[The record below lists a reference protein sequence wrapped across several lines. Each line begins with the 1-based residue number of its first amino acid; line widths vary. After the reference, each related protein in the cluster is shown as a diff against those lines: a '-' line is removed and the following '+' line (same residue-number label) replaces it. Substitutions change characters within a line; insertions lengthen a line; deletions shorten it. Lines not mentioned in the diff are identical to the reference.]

1 MSAAAG
7 LKAAT
12 VKHPDAM
19 APLIRILDELRE
31 TTRFAGRDDLGSRLS
46 MVRARV
52 SDPRVRLVVVGEP
65 KNGMSTLVN
74 SLVGASVSATDSDL
88 SVPVIVEYG
97 PEPTATLVRSVD
109 GRTERQP
116 VDPLDPGPA
125 ISGFGVIRA
134 EFTQPS
140 SLLADGV
147 VVMDAPGTRGADN
160 TTWSMVAAADAVL
173 YVTNAATE
181 LTVDQIAYLQ
191 RIQQICPTVICVLNK
206 IDQFSHWSHTQQ
218 RNRELL
224 DAAGL
229 GFAVAPVSAELHRQA
244 GLSGNY
250 QRDIESGVPQLIDH
264 LRDYVVARAD
274 SVALEAAV
282 QDIRLVSDHLALTLR
297 NEVESL
303 RDPRRRDEITDQLVR
318 ARDGADQLRQRT
330 ANWQVTLVDGST
342 ELMADIEHDLRHRLR
357 SLVRDAEAEIMK
369 TDPAR
374 RWKEFGTDLD
384 ARICEAVEE
393 NFVMAH
399 YRSVELCE
407 QVASKF
413 LADNRAAPL
422 PDLRLD
428 NPGEVLEAVQPLEPL
443 ESTKAGVTQQF
454 LTSLRGSYGGILMVG
469 LATSLLGSGN
479 PPIVEAF
486 SGLGLVNWYSGAA
499 GVLLGINVLWDDRK
513 NRTSRR
519 RAEAKVAVARLMDDV
534 IFQVSKESRNRLRA
548 MQRVLRDHFTEI
560 AADVAKQA
568 DEALRLAEAAYQ
580 KYGENSG
587 PRIADVDE
595 QLGKLRGL
603 REQADSLTV

>member
-31 TTRFAGRDDLGSRLS
+31 MTRFAGRDDLGSRLS

-140 SLLADGV
+140 PLLADGV
-147 VVMDAPGTRGADN
+147 VVMDAPGARVADN
-160 TTWSMVAAADAVL
+160 TTWSMIAAADAVL
-173 YVTNAATE
+173 YVGDAATE

-206 IDQFSHWSHTQQ
+206 IDQFSHWSHIQQ

-282 QDIRLVSDHLALTLR
+282 ADIRLVGDHLALTLR

-357 SLVRDAEAEIMK
+357 NLVRDAEAEIIK

-428 NPGEVLEAVQPLEPL
+428 NPGEVLEQVQPLEPL
-443 ESTKAGVTQQF
+443 ESAKAGVTQQF
-454 LTSLRGSYGGILMVG
+454 LSGLRGSYGGVLMVG
-469 LATSLLGSGN
+469 LATSLLGMS
-479 PPIVEAF
+479 
-486 SGLGLVNWYSGAA
+486 LVNWYSAGA
-499 GVLLGINVLWDDRK
+499 GVLLGVNALWDDRK
-513 NRTSRR
+513 NRKARR

-548 MQRVLRDHFTEI
+548 MQRALRDHFTDI

-568 DEALRLAEAAYQ
+568 DEALRLAEAAYE
-580 KYGENSG
+580 KYGDRSG
-587 PRIADVDE
+587 DRIKDVDN
-595 QLGKLRGL
+595 QLAKLRGL

>member
-31 TTRFAGRDDLGSRLS
+31 MTRFAGRDDLGSRLS

-52 SDPRVRLVVVGEP
+52 ADPRVRLVVVGEP

-109 GRTERQP
+109 GRTERQS

-147 VVMDAPGTRGADN
+147 VVMDAPGARGTDN

-282 QDIRLVSDHLALTLR
+282 QDIRLVSDHLGLTLR

-303 RDPRRRDEITDQLVR
+303 RDPRMRAEITDKLVR
-318 ARDGADQLRQRT
+318 ARDDADQQRQRT
-330 ANWQVTLVDGST
+330 SNWQVTLVDGST

-357 SLVRDAEAEIMK
+357 SLVRDAEAEIMQH
-369 TDPAR
+369 DPAR

-422 PDLRLD
+422 PDLRLE

-443 ESTKAGVTQQF
+443 ESAKARVGQQF
-454 LTSLRGSYGGILMVG
+454 LSALRGSYGGILMVG
-469 LATSLLGSGN
+469 LVTSILKMS
-479 PPIVEAF
+479 
-486 SGLGLVNWYSGAA
+486 LVNWYSIGA
-499 GVLLGINVLWDDRK
+499 GVLLGINALWDERK
-513 NRTSRR
+513 NLKARR

-560 AADVAKQA
+560 ASDNVKHA
-568 DEALRLAEAAYQ
+568 DEALRLAESAYQ
-580 KYGENSG
+580 KYGDHSG
-587 PRIADVDE
+587 DRIKDVDG

>member
-31 TTRFAGRDDLGSRLS
+31 IAGFAGRDDLGSRLS

-97 PEPTATLVRSVD
+97 PEPNATLVRSVD
-109 GRTERQP
+109 GRTERQS

-125 ISGFGVIRA
+125 ISAFGVIRA

-140 SLLADGV
+140 PLLADGV
-147 VVMDAPGTRGADN
+147 VVMDAPGTRGAADN
-160 TTWSMVAAADAVL
+160 TTWSMIAAADAVL
-173 YVTNAATE
+173 YVGNAATE

-264 LRDYVVARAD
+264 LRDYVVSRAD
-274 SVALEAAV
+274 SVALDAAV

-303 RDPRRRDEITDQLVR
+303 RDPRRRAEITDKLVR
-318 ARDGADQLRQRT
+318 ARDDADQLRQRT
-330 ANWQVTLVDGST
+330 SNWQVTLVDGST

-357 SLVRDAEAEIMK
+357 NLVRDAEAEIMQH
-369 TDPAR
+369 DPAR

-399 YRSVELCE
+399 YRSVELSE

-413 LADNRAAPL
+413 LADNRTAPL
-422 PDLRLD
+422 PDMRLE

-443 ESTKAGVTQQF
+443 ESAKVGVTEPF
-454 LTSLRGSYGGILMVG
+454 LSGLRGSYGGVLMVG
-469 LATSLLGSGN
+469 LATSLLGMS
-479 PPIVEAF
+479 
-486 SGLGLVNWYSGAA
+486 LVNWYSAGA
-499 GVLLGINVLWDDRK
+499 GVLLGINALWDDRK
-513 NRTSRR
+513 NRKARR

-560 AADVAKQA
+560 ATDVAKQA

-580 KYGENSG
+580 KYGDRSG
-587 PRIADVDE
+587 DRIADLDKQIV
-595 QLGKLRGL
+595 KLREL
-603 REQADSLTV
+603 REQADGLATP

>member
-31 TTRFAGRDDLGSRLS
+31 MTRFAGRDDLGSRLS

-74 SLVGASVSATDSDL
+74 SLVGASVSATNSDL

-109 GRTERQP
+109 GRTERQS

-140 SLLADGV
+140 PLLADGV
-147 VVMDAPGTRGADN
+147 VVMDAPGARGADN
-160 TTWSMVAAADAVL
+160 TTWSMIAAADAVL
-173 YVTNAATE
+173 YVGDAATE
-181 LTVDQIAYLQ
+181 LTMDQIAYLQ

-274 SVALEAAV
+274 SVALDAAV

-303 RDPRRRDEITDQLVR
+303 RDPRMRAEITDKLVR
-318 ARDGADQLRQRT
+318 ARDEADQLRQRT

-357 SLVRDAEAEIMK
+357 SLVRDAEAEIMQ

-399 YRSVELCE
+399 YRSVELSE

-422 PDLRLD
+422 PNMRLE
-428 NPGEVLEAVQPLEPL
+428 NPGEVLEPVQPLEPL
-443 ESTKAGVTQQF
+443 ESAKARVGQQI
-454 LTSLRGSYGGILMVG
+454 LSALRGSYGGILMVG
-469 LATSLLGSGN
+469 LVTSILKMS
-479 PPIVEAF
+479 
-486 SGLGLVNWYSGAA
+486 LVNWYSIGA
-499 GVLLGINVLWDDRK
+499 GVLLGINALWDERK
-513 NRTSRR
+513 NLKQRR
-519 RAEAKVAVARLMDDV
+519 RAEAKLAVARLMDDV

-548 MQRVLRDHFTEI
+548 MQRVLRDHFTDI
-560 AADVAKQA
+560 AAEVAKQA

-580 KYGENSG
+580 KYGDHSG
-587 PRIADVDE
+587 DRIADVDG

>member
-31 TTRFAGRDDLGSRLS
+31 MTRFAGRDDLGSRLS

-52 SDPRVRLVVVGEP
+52 GDPRVRLVVVGEP

-109 GRTERQP
+109 GRTERQS

-147 VVMDAPGTRGADN
+147 VVMDAPGARGTDN

-282 QDIRLVSDHLALTLR
+282 QDIRLVSDHLGLTLR

-303 RDPRRRDEITDQLVR
+303 RDPRMRAEITDKLVR
-318 ARDGADQLRQRT
+318 ARDDADQQRQRT
-330 ANWQVTLVDGST
+330 SNWQVTLVDGST

-357 SLVRDAEAEIMK
+357 SLVRDAEAEIMQH
-369 TDPAR
+369 DPAR

-399 YRSVELCE
+399 YRSVELSE

-422 PDLRLD
+422 PNMRLE
-428 NPGEVLEAVQPLEPL
+428 NPGEVLEAVQSLEPL
-443 ESTKAGVTQQF
+443 ESAKARVGQQF
-454 LTSLRGSYGGILMVG
+454 LSALRGSYGGILMVG
-469 LATSLLGSGN
+469 LVTSILKMS
-479 PPIVEAF
+479 
-486 SGLGLVNWYSGAA
+486 LVNWYSIGA
-499 GVLLGINVLWDDRK
+499 GVLLGVNALWDERK
-513 NRTSRR
+513 NLKARR

-560 AADVAKQA
+560 AGDNAKQA
-568 DEALRLAEAAYQ
+568 DEALRLAESAYQ
-580 KYGENSG
+580 KYGDHSG
-587 PRIADVDE
+587 DRIKDVDG

>member
-19 APLIRILDELRE
+19 APLIRILDELWE
-31 TTRFAGRDDLGSRLS
+31 MTRSAGRNDLGSRLS

-74 SLVGASVSATDSDL
+74 SLVGASVSATASDL

-109 GRTERQP
+109 GRTERQS

-140 SLLADGV
+140 PLLADGV
-147 VVMDAPGTRGADN
+147 VVMDAPGAHGADN
-160 TTWSMVAAADAVL
+160 PTTWSMVAAADAVL
-173 YVTNAATE
+173 YVGDAAAE
-181 LTVDQIAYLQ
+181 LTAEQIAYLQ

-206 IDQFSHWSHTQQ
+206 IDQYPHWSHTQQ

-274 SVALEAAV
+274 TVAVDAAV

-297 NEVESL
+297 NEAESL
-303 RDPRRRDEITDQLVR
+303 RDPRRRAEITDQLVR
-318 ARDGADQLRQRT
+318 ARDGAEQLRQRT

-357 SLVRDAEAEIMK
+357 NLVRDAEAEITK

-399 YRSVELCE
+399 YRSVELSE

-428 NPGEVLEAVQPLEPL
+428 KPGEVLEPVQPLEPL
-443 ESTKAGVTQQF
+443 ESAKASVTQQF
-454 LTSLRGSYGGILMVG
+454 LSALRGSYGGILMVG
-469 LATSLLGSGN
+469 LATSLLGMS
-479 PPIVEAF
+479 
-486 SGLGLVNWYSGAA
+486 LVNWYSAGA
-499 GVLLGINVLWDDRK
+499 GVLLGVNALWDDRK
-513 NRTSRR
+513 ARKARR

-560 AADVAKQA
+560 ATDVSRQA
-568 DEALRLAEAAYQ
+568 DEALRLAEAAFE
-580 KYGENSG
+580 KYGDHSG
-587 PRIADVDE
+587 DRIADLDG

-603 REQADSLTV
+603 REQADSLAA

>member
-31 TTRFAGRDDLGSRLS
+31 MTRFAGRDDLGSRLS

-109 GRTERQP
+109 GRTERQS

-147 VVMDAPGTRGADN
+147 VVMDAPGARGADN
-160 TTWSMVAAADAVL
+160 TTTSMIAAADAVL

-244 GLSGNY
+244 GLTGNY

-282 QDIRLVSDHLALTLR
+282 QDIRLVSDHLGLTLR

-303 RDPRRRDEITDQLVR
+303 RDPRMRAEITDKLVR
-318 ARDGADQLRQRT
+318 ARDDAEQQRQRT
-330 ANWQVTLVDGST
+330 SNWQVTLVDGST

-357 SLVRDAEAEIMK
+357 SLVRDAEAEIMQH
-369 TDPAR
+369 DPAR

-399 YRSVELCE
+399 YRSVELSE

-422 PDLRLD
+422 PNMRLE
-428 NPGEVLEAVQPLEPL
+428 NPGEVLEQVQSLEPL
-443 ESTKAGVTQQF
+443 ESAKARVGQQF
-454 LTSLRGSYGGILMVG
+454 LSALRGSYGGILMVG
-469 LATSLLGSGN
+469 LVTSILKMS
-479 PPIVEAF
+479 
-486 SGLGLVNWYSGAA
+486 LVNWYSIGA
-499 GVLLGINVLWDDRK
+499 GVLLGINALWDERK
-513 NRTSRR
+513 NLKARR

-560 AADVAKQA
+560 AGDNAKQA
-568 DEALRLAEAAYQ
+568 DEALRLAESAYQ
-580 KYGENSG
+580 KYGDHSG
-587 PRIADVDE
+587 DRIKQVDG

-603 REQADSLTV
+603 REQADSLAV

>member
-31 TTRFAGRDDLGSRLS
+31 MTRFAGRDDLGSRLG

-140 SLLADGV
+140 PLLADGV
-147 VVMDAPGTRGADN
+147 VVMDAPGARGADS
-160 TTWSMVAAADAVL
+160 TTTSMIAAADAVL

-218 RNRELL
+218 RNRDLL

-244 GLSGNY
+244 GLTGNY

-282 QDIRLVSDHLALTLR
+282 QDIRLVSDHLGLTLR

-303 RDPRRRDEITDQLVR
+303 RDPRMRAEITDKLVR
-318 ARDGADQLRQRT
+318 ARDDAEQQRQRT
-330 ANWQVTLVDGST
+330 SNWQVTLVDGST

-357 SLVRDAEAEIMK
+357 SLVRDAEAEIMQH
-369 TDPAR
+369 DPAR

-399 YRSVELCE
+399 YRSVELSE

-422 PDLRLD
+422 PDMRLE
-428 NPGEVLEAVQPLEPL
+428 NPGEVLEQVQSLEPL
-443 ESTKAGVTQQF
+443 ESAKARVGQQF
-454 LTSLRGSYGGILMVG
+454 LSALRGSYGGILMVG
-469 LATSLLGSGN
+469 LVTSILKMS
-479 PPIVEAF
+479 
-486 SGLGLVNWYSGAA
+486 LVNWYSIGA
-499 GVLLGINVLWDDRK
+499 GVLLGINALWDERK
-513 NRTSRR
+513 NLKARR

-560 AADVAKQA
+560 AGDNAKQA
-568 DEALRLAEAAYQ
+568 DEALRLAESAYQ
-580 KYGENSG
+580 KYGDHSG
-587 PRIADVDE
+587 DRIKQVDA

-603 REQADSLTV
+603 REQADSLAA

>member
-1 MSAAAG
+1 MSAAAR

-31 TTRFAGRDDLGSRLS
+31 MTRFAGRDDLGSRLG

-74 SLVGASVSATDSDL
+74 SLVGASVSATDTDL

-97 PEPTATLVRSVD
+97 PEPTATLVRSLD
-109 GRTERQP
+109 GRIERQS

-140 SLLADGV
+140 QLLADGV
-147 VVMDAPGTRGADN
+147 VVMDAPGAHPNDN
-160 TTWSMVAAADAVL
+160 TAWSMVAAADAVL
-173 YVTNAATE
+173 YVGDAAAE
-181 LTVDQIAYLQ
+181 LTVEQIAYLQ
-191 RIQQICPTVICVLNK
+191 RIQHICPTVICVLNK
-206 IDQFSHWSHTQQ
+206 IDQYPHWSHTQQ

-264 LRDYVVARAD
+264 LRDYVVGRAD
-274 SVALEAAV
+274 GVAMEAAI
-282 QDIRLVSDHLALTLR
+282 QDIRLVSDHLALSLR
-297 NEVESL
+297 NETEAL
-303 RDPRRRDEITDQLVR
+303 RDPRRRAEMTDKLVR
-318 ARDGADQLRQRT
+318 ARDNADQLRQRT
-330 ANWQVTLVDGST
+330 ANWQVTLLDGSA

-357 SLVRDAEAEIMK
+357 SLVRDAEAEIAR

-374 RWKEFGTDLD
+374 RWKEFATDLD

-399 YRSVELCE
+399 YRSVELSE

-413 LADNRAAPL
+413 LADNRTAPL
-422 PDLRLD
+422 PDMRLD
-428 NPGEVLEAVQPLEPL
+428 KPGEVLEPVQPLEPL
-443 ESTKAGVTQQF
+443 ESAKAGVVQQ
-454 LTSLRGSYGGILMVG
+454 LLSGLRGSYGGILMVG
-469 LATSLLGSGN
+469 LATSLLGM
-479 PPIVEAF
+479 
-486 SGLGLVNWYSGAA
+486 GLVNWYSAGA
-499 GVLLGINVLWDDRK
+499 GLLLGANALWDDRQ
-513 NRTSRR
+513 NRKTRR

-548 MQRVLRDHFTEI
+548 MQRVLRDHFTDI
-560 AADVAKQA
+560 AADVSKQA
-568 DEALRLAEAAYQ
+568 DDALRLAEAAHA
-580 KYGENSG
+580 KYGDNSG
-587 PRIADVDE
+587 ERIAALNE
-595 QLGKLRGL
+595 QMGRLRGL
-603 REQADSLTV
+603 RAQADGLAAAAA

>member
-31 TTRFAGRDDLGSRLS
+31 TARSAGRDDLGSRLS

-52 SDPRVRLVVVGEP
+52 SDPRVRLVVVGHP

-74 SLVGASVSATDSDL
+74 SLVGASVSATNSDL

-97 PEPTATLVRSVD
+97 PEPTATLVRQTEF
-109 GRTERQP
+109 GRTERQS

-125 ISGFGVIRA
+125 LATQGVVRA

-147 VVMDAPGTRGADN
+147 VVMDAPGGLGDN
-160 TTWSMVAAADAVL
+160 RTTWSMIAAADAVL
-173 YVTNAATE
+173 YVGDASAE
-181 LTVDQIAYLQ
+181 LTMEQIAELQ
-191 RIQQICPTVICVLNK
+191 RIQQICPTVVCVLNK
-206 IDQFSHWSHTQQ
+206 IDVYPHWSHTQQ

-224 DAAGL
+224 DSAGL

-244 GLSGNY
+244 GMTGDY

-274 SVALEAAV
+274 AVAQEAAV
-282 QDIRLVSDHLALTLR
+282 QDIRLVCDHLVLTLR
-297 NEVESL
+297 TEAEAL
-303 RDPRRRDEITDQLVR
+303 RDPRRKAEITDQLVR
-318 ARDGADQLRQRT
+318 ARDEADQLRQRT
-330 ANWQVTLVDGST
+330 ANWQVTLVDGAT

-357 SLVRDAEAEIMK
+357 SLIRDAEAEIAQ

-374 RWKEFGTDLD
+374 RWKEFGADLD

-393 NFVMAH
+393 NFAVAH
-399 YRSVELCE
+399 YRSMELSE
-407 QVASKF
+407 QVAAKF
-413 LADNRAAPL
+413 PADNRTAPL
-422 PDLRLD
+422 PDLRLS

-443 ESTKAGVTQQF
+443 ESAKAGVTQQF
-454 LTSLRGSYGGILMVG
+454 LTGLRGSYGGILMVG
-469 LATSLLGSGN
+469 LATSLLGMS
-479 PPIVEAF
+479 
-486 SGLGLVNWYSGAA
+486 LVNWYSAGA
-499 GVLLGINVLWDDRK
+499 GVLLGVNALWDDRK
-513 NRTSRR
+513 NRKLRR

-534 IFQVSKESRNRLRA
+534 IFQVGKESRNRLRA
-548 MQRVLRDHFTEI
+548 MQRVLRDHFTDI
-560 AADVAKQA
+560 ATEVSRGAD
-568 DEALRLAEAAYQ
+568 DALRLAEENYG
-580 KYGENSG
+580 KYGDRG
-587 PRIADVDE
+587 PERIADLE
-595 QLGKLRGL
+595 ARLGKLRVLRDEADGL
-603 REQADSLTV
+603 VPA

>member
-31 TTRFAGRDDLGSRLS
+31 MTRFAGRDDLGSRLS

-52 SDPRVRLVVVGEP
+52 GDPRVRLVVVGEP

-109 GRTERQP
+109 GRTERQS

-147 VVMDAPGTRGADN
+147 VVMDAPGARGADN

-282 QDIRLVSDHLALTLR
+282 QDIRLVSDHLGLTLR

-303 RDPRRRDEITDQLVR
+303 RDPRMRAEITDKLVR
-318 ARDGADQLRQRT
+318 ARDDAEQQRQRT
-330 ANWQVTLVDGST
+330 SNWQVTLVDGST

-357 SLVRDAEAEIMK
+357 SLVRDAEAEIMQH
-369 TDPAR
+369 DPAR

-399 YRSVELCE
+399 YRSVELSE

-422 PDLRLD
+422 PNMRLE
-428 NPGEVLEAVQPLEPL
+428 NPGEVLAAVQPLEPL
-443 ESTKAGVTQQF
+443 ESAKARVGQQF
-454 LTSLRGSYGGILMVG
+454 LSALRGSYGGILMVG
-469 LATSLLGSGN
+469 LVTSILKMS
-479 PPIVEAF
+479 
-486 SGLGLVNWYSGAA
+486 LVNWYSIGA
-499 GVLLGINVLWDDRK
+499 GVLLGINALWDERK
-513 NRTSRR
+513 NLKARR

-560 AADVAKQA
+560 AGDNAKQA
-568 DEALRLAEAAYQ
+568 DEALRLAESAYQ
-580 KYGENSG
+580 KYGDHSG
-587 PRIADVDE
+587 DRIKDVDG

>member
-31 TTRFAGRDDLGSRLS
+31 ITRFAGRDDLGSRLS

-52 SDPRVRLVVVGEP
+52 GDPRVRLVVVGEP

-160 TTWSMVAAADAVL
+160 TTTSMIAAADAVL
-173 YVTNAATE
+173 YVTNASTE

-244 GLSGNY
+244 GLTGNY

-282 QDIRLVSDHLALTLR
+282 QDIRLVSDHLGLTLR

-303 RDPRRRDEITDQLVR
+303 RDPRMRAEITDKLVR
-318 ARDGADQLRQRT
+318 ARDDAEQQRQRT
-330 ANWQVTLVDGST
+330 SNWQVTLVDGST

-357 SLVRDAEAEIMK
+357 SLVRDAEAEIMQH
-369 TDPAR
+369 DPAR

-399 YRSVELCE
+399 YRSVELSE

-422 PDLRLD
+422 PNMRLE
-428 NPGEVLEAVQPLEPL
+428 NPGEVLEQVQSLEPL
-443 ESTKAGVTQQF
+443 ESAKARVGQQF
-454 LTSLRGSYGGILMVG
+454 LSALRGSYGGILMVG
-469 LATSLLGSGN
+469 LVTSILKMS
-479 PPIVEAF
+479 
-486 SGLGLVNWYSGAA
+486 LVNWYSIGA
-499 GVLLGINVLWDDRK
+499 GVLLGINALWDERK
-513 NRTSRR
+513 NLKARR

-560 AADVAKQA
+560 AGDNAKQA
-568 DEALRLAEAAYQ
+568 DEALRLAESAYQ
-580 KYGENSG
+580 KYGDHSG
-587 PRIADVDE
+587 DRIKQVDG

-603 REQADSLTV
+603 REQADSLAV

>member
-31 TTRFAGRDDLGSRLS
+31 MTRFAGRDDLGSRLS

-52 SDPRVRLVVVGEP
+52 GDPRVRLVVVGEP

-109 GRTERQP
+109 GRTERQS

-147 VVMDAPGTRGADN
+147 VVMDAPGARGADN
-160 TTWSMVAAADAVL
+160 TTTSMIAAADAVL

-244 GLSGNY
+244 GLTGNY

-282 QDIRLVSDHLALTLR
+282 QDIRLVSGHLGLTLR

-303 RDPRRRDEITDQLVR
+303 RDPRMRAEITDKLVR
-318 ARDGADQLRQRT
+318 ARDDAEQQRQRT
-330 ANWQVTLVDGST
+330 SNWQVTLVDGST

-357 SLVRDAEAEIMK
+357 SLVRDAEAEIMQH
-369 TDPAR
+369 DPAR

-399 YRSVELCE
+399 YRSVELSE

-422 PDLRLD
+422 PNMRLE
-428 NPGEVLEAVQPLEPL
+428 NPGEVLEQVQSLEPL
-443 ESTKAGVTQQF
+443 ESAKARVGQQF
-454 LTSLRGSYGGILMVG
+454 LSALRGSYGGVLMVG
-469 LATSLLGSGN
+469 LVTSILKMS
-479 PPIVEAF
+479 
-486 SGLGLVNWYSGAA
+486 LVNWYSIGA
-499 GVLLGINVLWDDRK
+499 GVLLGINALWDERK
-513 NRTSRR
+513 NLKARR

-560 AADVAKQA
+560 AGDNAKQA
-568 DEALRLAEAAYQ
+568 DEALRLAESAYQ
-580 KYGENSG
+580 KYGDHSG
-587 PRIADVDE
+587 DRIKQVDG
-595 QLGKLRGL
+595 QIGKLRGL
-603 REQADSLTV
+603 REQADSLAV

>member
-31 TTRFAGRDDLGSRLS
+31 MTRFAGRDDLGSRLS

-109 GRTERQP
+109 GRTERQS

-125 ISGFGVIRA
+125 ISGFGVVRA

-147 VVMDAPGTRGADN
+147 VVMDAPGARGADN

-282 QDIRLVSDHLALTLR
+282 QDIRLVGDHLALTLR

-357 SLVRDAEAEIMK
+357 NLVRDAEAEIIK

-399 YRSVELCE
+399 YRSVELSE
-407 QVASKF
+407 QVASRF

-428 NPGEVLEAVQPLEPL
+428 NPGEVLEPVQPLEPL
-443 ESTKAGVTQQF
+443 ESAKAGVTQQF
-454 LTSLRGSYGGILMVG
+454 LSGLRGSYGGVLMVG
-469 LATSLLGSGN
+469 LATSLLGMS
-479 PPIVEAF
+479 
-486 SGLGLVNWYSGAA
+486 LVNWYSAGA
-499 GVLLGINVLWDDRK
+499 GVLLGVNALWDDRK
-513 NRTSRR
+513 NRKARR

-560 AADVAKQA
+560 ATDVAKQA
-568 DEALRLAEAAYQ
+568 DEALRLAEAAYE
-580 KYGENSG
+580 KYGDRSG
-587 PRIADVDE
+587 DRITDVDA